1 MRSMRPISLRLLL
14 FPLVLLLA
22 SLAET
27 AETAAK
33 PATFAEA
40 LAEGQRRL
48 AAEDREGARAFFE
61 RAVELA
67 RKEGNHE
74 DAAAALTGLGDTYN
88 PQSEGD
94 KALEIYRQ
102 ALTAAPQSAAVR
114 ARVAYVSGIRAAGRD
129 DLTAADEQFA
139 IALAAAREIG
149 DRRFE
154 AKALLARGNM
164 ALRRGDLPA
173 AGDLFSAAVSLGTET
188 GFQSVVMLS
197 ERGLGDIE
205 TARGHNAEALRH
217 LETSLSLA
225 REAHNSRI
233 VEGVL
238 NTIGTVYLEWA
249 DYGKALQ
256 YFQEALHTETDDP
269 SEQAYTLNNLGITYG
284 SQGNS
289 DLARSYFRKAL
300 PLLEKLGDDYGVMRV
315 LNNLG
320 EMQEGTGNYG
330 SALQYFTRAL
340 RLARK
345 AGDKDGEAGHW
356 HNLGTVYEGQKRYD
370 LATNAYR
377 KSLALDESTGDRN
390 QVSQALSGL
399 ARVHFGRKQYG
410 KAVEVA
416 DQAAKVAGETGSQE
430 IFWQARTLTGRS
442 LHALHR
448 DEAAR
453 GAYAEAIA
461 TVEQVRSR
469 IAGGEIS
476 REAFFENHLEPY
488 QRMVELLADRG
499 EAAAALAQAD
509 RAKGRTLVEIL
520 RSGRTGLDAQLTQE
534 ERDAEA
540 RLRERLTALN
550 GEVFLAR
557 SRTPADPATLAGLE
571 QRQQQARLDLEAFST
586 NLYAARPELR
596 TQRADFPEWSLDTA
610 RGLLADGSK
619 ALIEYAVQEK
629 ETLLFV
635 VTVGTADAA
644 DSGAS
649 PTVRLHRLPVGRQEL
664 ASQVEAFRRQLGN
677 RDLDFR
683 APARHLY
690 DLLLGPAA
698 AEIRGKRTLCI
709 VPNGSLWDLPFQ
721 ALQPNGTEVLLDRHA
736 LHYAPSLAFLD
747 ELAARRAPRPAGAD
761 PAPPSLLA
769 VGNPAPKA
777 GTVVP
782 ADSRRG
788 LAGLAPLP
796 DAEREVRDLAK
807 LYGSERSAVYISK
820 QASEQTV
827 KSEAGHFRVL
837 HFATHALLDDHN
849 PLYSSLVLSPV
860 GSHEDGLLEAWEI
873 LDLHLEADL
882 VVLSA
887 CQTARGRLRAG
898 EGMIG
903 MSWALAAAGSPATLA
918 SQWEVDSASTGQ
930 LMVEFHRGWLAG
942 ESKAEALRRAAL
954 AVRKQARYRH
964 PFYWAG
970 FVLVGRG
977 E

>member
-1 MRSMRPISLRLLL
+1 MRSTALRLFL
-14 FPLVLLLA
+14 FVLLLLTP
-22 SLAET
+22 LARA
-27 AETAAK
+27 AETAAQV
-33 PATFAEA
+33 ATFSEA

-48 AAEDREGARAFFE
+48 DAEDGKGARGFFE
-61 RAVELA
+61 RALELA
-67 RKEGNHE
+67 RTAGDDEGI
-74 DAAAALTGLGDTYN
+74 AAALIGLGNTYSV
-88 PQSEGD
+88 QEGD
-94 KALEIYRQ
+94 KALEMYQQ
-102 ALTAAPQSAAVR
+102 ALVTAPQSAA
-114 ARVAYVSGIRAAGRD
+114 ARGRIAYIHGVRAAGRN
-129 DLTAADEQFA
+129 DLAASDEQFA
-139 IALAAAREIG
+139 ITVAAARELG
-149 DRRFE
+149 DRRLE
-154 AKALLARGNM
+154 SKALLARGNI
-164 ALRRGDLPA
+164 ALRRDDMLAAWDLYSTALP
-173 AGDLFSAAVSLGTET
+173 LAVET
-188 GFQSVVMLS
+188 GARSVVMLI
-197 ERGLGDIE
+197 ERGLGDVE
-205 TARGHNAEALRH
+205 EARGHNAEALTH
-217 LETSLSLA
+217 FEKSLVLA
-225 REAHNSRI
+225 REAHNSGI

-238 NTIGTVYLEWA
+238 NSLGTLYLEWA

-269 SEQAYTLNNLGITYG
+269 SEVAYTFNNLGYAYG
-284 SQGNS
+284 SQGNG
-289 DLARSYFRKAL
+289 DLALFYFRKAL
-300 PLLEKLGDDYGVMRV
+300 PILEKLGDDYGVMRV

-320 EMQEGTGNYG
+320 EGQQSAGNHE
-330 SALQYFTRAL
+330 SAIQYFTRAR
-340 RLARK
+340 RLAQK
-345 AGDKDGEAGHW
+345 AGDKKGEAGHW
-356 HNLGTVYEGQKRYD
+356 HNLGKVYESQKRYD
-370 LATNAYR
+370 LATAAYR
-377 KSLALDESTGDRN
+377 KSLELDESSGDRN
-390 QVSQALSGL
+390 QFGQALSGL
-399 ARVHFGRKQYG
+399 ARVHLARKQYE
-410 KAVEVA
+410 KAVEMA
-416 DQAAKVAGETGSQE
+416 DRAARAADETGSQE
-430 IFWQARTLTGRS
+430 IFWQARSLAGKA

-448 DEAAR
+448 DEEAR
-453 GAYAEAIA
+453 DAYAEAIA

-469 IAGGEIS
+469 IAGGEVS
-476 REAFFENHLEPY
+476 REAFFEGHLEPY
-488 QRMVELLADRG
+488 LRMVELLADRG

-520 RSGRTGLDAQLTQE
+520 RSGRTALDAQLTSE
-534 ERDAEA
+534 ERAAES

-550 GEVFLAR
+550 SEIFAAR
-557 SRTPADPATLAGLE
+557 SRTSADPAALAGLE
-571 QRQQQARLDLEAFST
+571 QRRQQARLDLEAFST

-596 TQRADFPEWSLDTA
+596 TQRADFPEWSLDAA

-635 VTVGTADAA
+635 VTAGPADG
-644 DSGAS
+644 GAS
-649 PTVRLHRLPVGRQEL
+649 PTVRLHRLPIGRKEL
-664 ASQVEAFRRQLGN
+664 ARQVEAFRKQLGN

-683 APARHLY
+683 APARRLY

-709 VPNGSLWDLPFQ
+709 VPNGPLWDLPFQ
-721 ALQPNGTEVLLDRHA
+721 ALQPNATETLLDRHA
-736 LHYAPSLAFLD
+736 LYYAPSLAFLA
-747 ELAARRAPRPAGAD
+747 ELAARRAPRPAA

-769 VGNPAPKA
+769 VGNPALKTGA
-777 GTVVP
+777 VAS

-788 LAGLAPLP
+788 LTGLAPLP
-796 DAEREVRDLAK
+796 DAEREVKDLAR

-820 QASEQTV
+820 QASERTV

-849 PLYSSLVLSPV
+849 PLYSSLVLSPA
-860 GSHEDGLLEAWEI
+860 GPNDGEDGLLEAWEI
-873 LDLHLEADL
+873 LDLHLDADL

-887 CQTARGRLRAG
+887 CQTARGRLRSG

-954 AVRKQARYRH
+954 AVRKQARYKH